1 MQATFKF
8 TDLMALGALVLS
20 CGGLVWQVQD
30 HGGRLMKLEDKA
42 GVVET
47 RLAAI
52 DTNLAFLV
60 EREKRRE
67 ARADNP

>member
-8 TDLMALGALVLS
+8 TDLLALGAIVLS

-30 HGGRLMKLEDKA
+30 HGGRLTKLEDKA

-47 RLAAI
+47 RLATI

-60 EREKRRE
+60 DREKRRE
-67 ARADNP
+67 GRADHP